1 MIRVVVDDIAFVSAD
16 AVIRPT
22 TTTLEPTSASL
33 RRLEQVG
40 GPAFWEQLSLQSELA
55 VGSAVVTAAGD
66 LSADFVVHAVIS
78 SADLPVTIQQVKQ
91 ALTSALQRAGDWQLT
106 RVAVPPVGTGAGN
119 LEMEDAAQAMVE
131 VISKAMTATT
141 CPREVLI
148 VVDSEED
155 RAVFDLYLKRLP
167 L

>member
-1 MIRVVVDDIAFVSAD
+1 
-16 AVIRPT
+16 
-22 TTTLEPTSASL
+22 
-33 RRLEQVG
+33 
-40 GPAFWEQLSLQSELA
+40 
-55 VGSAVVTAAGD
+55 VTAAGD

>member
-1 MIRVVVDDIAFVSAD
+1 MIRVVVDDIAFVPAD

-40 GPAFWEQLSLQSELA
+40 GPAFWKQLSLQSELA

-78 SADLPVTIQQVKQ
+78 SADLPVTIQQVRQ
-91 ALTSALQRAGDWQLT
+91 AMISALQRVGDWQLA
-106 RVAVPPVGTGAGN
+106 RVAIPPVGTGAGN
-119 LEMEDAAQAMVE
+119 LQLEDAAQVMVE
-131 VISKAMTATT
+131 VISESMTAAT

-155 RAVFDLYLKRLP
+155 RAVFDLHLKRLP
-167 L
+167 Q